1 MKRSILLA
9 ALIAAPLLAS
19 AQTPVH
25 KGTGVVTKVDP
36 AAGKVTLRH
45 DPIRSLNWPAMN
57 MAFDVKDRAML
68 DQLARDRKVEFEFV
82 QQGRQYVIT
91 SIK

>member
-9 ALIAAPLLAS
+9 ALIAAPLLAG
-19 AQTPVH
+19 AQGQVH

-68 DQLARDRKVEFEFV
+68 DQLAKDRKVEFEFV